1 MRAVC
6 CSLSRNL
13 IKSLKSF
20 PKMIN
25 FSLFL
30 IKLKMK
36 SCCLRLITRAWL
48 PPLHALQDYS
58 SININRNTLGPGIF
72 LHAPAHVLPPGGR
85 QVPVLPP
92 SQVITAH
99 PPTATPAIVCEESVP
114 VQLHSAMITQH
125 QPGHRVPHPL
135 DEGSRVRGAEPH
147 LG

>member
-1 MRAVC
+1 MWAVC

-36 SCCLRLITRAWL
+36 SCCLRLKTRAWL

-58 SININRNTLGPGIF
+58 SININRNTIC
-72 LHAPAHVLPPGGR
+72 LHSPAHVLPPCGQ

-92 SQVITAH
+92 SLAITAH
-99 PPTATPAIVCEESVP
+99 PPTVTSAIVCEECPSP
-114 VQLHSAMITQH
+114 APQGHQHPAPTWPPSSAS
-125 QPGHRVPHPL
+125 P
-135 DEGSRVRGAEPH
+135 
-147 LG
+147 